1 MALEVLRGIK
11 EIGGFPVCQVS
22 ETGALVQGTWREYVY
37 VRHDENSL
45 VFTLQKGPIKEVGV
59 NGCQIDTLV
68 EVAQL
73 LIEKH
78 NEKFP
83 DPHNT
88 KASNALH
95 EALFHLEERRKER
108 ESRGVEGTSQA

>member
-1 MALEVLRGIK
+1 MALEVLKGIK
-11 EIGGFPVCQVS
+11 EVGGFKVCQVA
-22 ETGALVQGTWREYVY
+22 EDGRLVEGTWKEPIYI
-37 VRHDENSL
+37 RHDENTL

-59 NGCQIDTLV
+59 NGCQIDTLI

-95 EALFHLEERRKER
+95 EALFHLEERRKAR
-108 ESRGVEGTSQA
+108 EARGVEGTNQT